1 MSCFRFVLKDISRY
15 QHQYPLVRSDDN
27 LYLFGS
33 GPFEAG
39 YVDVPLEM
47 ASQASFVFRRPFSG
61 VPNVVAGFRVLNGGA
76 PNINVYVESVTE
88 TGGVVRTSAPVTGVV
103 VVHAIYD
110 FPYVAPPSPP
120 PPPPSPSPPPPSV
133 PPPPAPPV
141 ILSPPTIT
149 VLP

>member
-39 YVDVPLEM
+39 YVSVPLES

-61 VPNVVAGFRVLNGGA
+61 VPNVVAGLRVLDGSD
-76 PNINVYVESVTE
+76 PNVNVYVESVTAS
-88 TGGVVRTSAPVTGVV
+88 GGVVRASAPVTGVII
-103 VVHAIYD
+103 VHAIYD
-110 FPYVAPPSPP
+110 FPYVEPP
-120 PPPPSPSPPPPSV
+120 PPAPPPPA

-141 ILSPPTIT
+141 ILSPPTIV